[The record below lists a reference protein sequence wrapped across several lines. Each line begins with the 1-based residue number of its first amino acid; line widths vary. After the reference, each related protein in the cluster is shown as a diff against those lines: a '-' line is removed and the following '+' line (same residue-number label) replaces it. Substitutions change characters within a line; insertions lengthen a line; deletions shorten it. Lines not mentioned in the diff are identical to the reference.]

1 MDNKQNRNKNG
12 SGSHHS
18 ELDLRNDSGHL
29 AQPILAVEHEDQAQ
43 HEDAEHV
50 QGQRDEEEE
59 EEPIVAPPDAVVHP
73 RTVVVE
79 CLRMGEEKAE

>member
-12 SGSHHS
+12 SGSHS

-59 EEPIVAPPDAVVHP
+59 EEPIVASANAIVNP